1 MMDLYN
7 NKWYN
12 YIIIQVAVLFWI
24 YNYEN
29 QNQNQNQNQNRKLPL
44 ATHMHYQSA
53 AIRHV
58 ATKPVVAPYY
68 SRYYF

>member
-12 YIIIQVAVLFWI
+12 NIIIQVAVLFWI
-24 YNYEN
+24 YNYE
-29 QNQNQNQNQNRKLPL
+29 NQNQNQNQNRKLPL